1 MGGLGSSGGLKEC
14 GWPSV
19 TLRGRVGSKG
29 GSSDLFAI
37 IVDVVVVDNGC
48 VGSTVVEWQVDVWI
62 ICAVGWRGRRDRDS
76 SCYVLFMD
84 VMLLLSTVYTT
95 CLA

>member
-37 IVDVVVVDNGC
+37 IVDVVVVDNGY
-48 VGSTVVEWQVDVWI
+48 VGPKVVEW
-62 ICAVGWRGRRDRDS
+62 
-76 SCYVLFMD
+76 
-84 VMLLLSTVYTT
+84 
-95 CLA
+95 